1 MSSQD
6 KKGQRVKN
14 SRRWTNEEKAFFAEV
29 LADTDNNFLVAIEK
43 LALKC
48 SSNEEVFG
56 HIKNLFEIALQD
68 ERFIKLNEKK
78 NFPDKKGNLKQYEK
92 LDTSIKKLRNQT
104 KTLKKEWKVIA
115 DRVKNGSGLAA
126 GEEPEWYQHINP
138 ILAETNEEINPTSS
152 ALQTSFVNRDE
163 SDLESGSEDE
173 EGIEEH
179 DDENENEGETTSS
192 NTVAKKIKQPAKKL
206 VAAVH
211 QKRSQM
217 CSNKQALSELARA
230 MQNMAESQTK
240 RLKMTLEAE
249 EKREEKKRQERLK
262 EAERNRKH
270 EIEIAKFYAAAF
282 ASNNQNSIQ
291 ATTPTYFAPTSVIT
305 RTVTSPQTSPPQRFH
320 SAPPSPLTSSPSIP
334 ANFSFQDDPNMSFYR
349 NSKHFS

>member
-1 MSSQD
+1 M
-6 KKGQRVKN
+6 
-14 SRRWTNEEKAFFAEV
+14 
-29 LADTDNNFLVAIEK
+29 
-43 LALKC
+43 
-48 SSNEEVFG
+48 
-56 HIKNLFEIALQD
+56 
-68 ERFIKLNEKK
+68 
-78 NFPDKKGNLKQYEK
+78 
-92 LDTSIKKLRNQT
+92 
-104 KTLKKEWKVIA
+104 
-115 DRVKNGSGLAA
+115 
-126 GEEPEWYQHINP
+126 
-138 ILAETNEEINPTSS
+138 AETNEEINPTSS

-192 NTVAKKIKQPAKKL
+192 STATKKIKQPAKKL

-217 CSNKQALSELARA
+217 RFNKQALSELVRA

-249 EKREEKKRQERLK
+249 EKREEKKRLERLE

-270 EIEIAKFYAAAF
+270 EIEIAKIYAAAF

-291 ATTPTYFAPTSVIT
+291 ATTYFAPTSAIT
-305 RTVTSPQTSPPQRFH
+305 RRLTSPQTRPPQRFH
-320 SAPPSPLTSSPSIP
+320 SATPSPLTSSPSIP

>member
-6 KKGQRVKN
+6 KKGQRVKK
-14 SRRWTNEEKAFFAEV
+14 SRRWTNEEKALFAEV

-68 ERFIKLNEKK
+68 ERLIKLNEKK
-78 NFPDKKGNLKQYEK
+78 NFTD
-92 LDTSIKKLRNQT
+92 
-104 KTLKKEWKVIA
+104 
-115 DRVKNGSGLAA
+115 
-126 GEEPEWYQHINP
+126 INP

-192 NTVAKKIKQPAKKL
+192 STAAKKIKRSAEKL

-211 QKRSQM
+211 HKRSQVR
-217 CSNKQALSELARA
+217 SDKQALSELAKA

-249 EKREEKKRQERLK
+249 EKREEKKRQERVE

-270 EIEIAKFYAAAF
+270 EIEVAKIYPVALL
-282 ASNNQNSIQ
+282 Q
-291 ATTPTYFAPTSVIT
+291 TT
-305 RTVTSPQTSPPQRFH
+305 RTVSRQQLQ
-320 SAPPSPLTSSPSIP
+320 LTLH
-334 ANFSFQDDPNMSFYR
+334 QLQL
-349 NSKHFS
+349 

>member
-1 MSSQD
+1 M
-6 KKGQRVKN
+6 
-14 SRRWTNEEKAFFAEV
+14 
-29 LADTDNNFLVAIEK
+29 EK

-78 NFPDKKGNLKQYEK
+78 NFTDKKGNLKQYEK

-104 KTLKKEWKVIA
+104 KTLKKEWKVIT

-126 GEEPEWYQHINP
+126 GEEPEWYHHINP

-179 DDENENEGETTSS
+179 YDENENEGETISTS
-192 NTVAKKIKQPAKKL
+192 TAAKKPI
-206 VAAVH
+206 
-211 QKRSQM
+211 
-217 CSNKQALSELARA
+217 
-230 MQNMAESQTK
+230 
-240 RLKMTLEAE
+240 
-249 EKREEKKRQERLK
+249 
-262 EAERNRKH
+262 
-270 EIEIAKFYAAAF
+270 
-282 ASNNQNSIQ
+282 
-291 ATTPTYFAPTSVIT
+291 PTHFIT
-305 RTVTSPQTSPPQRFH
+305 IYTCQ
-320 SAPPSPLTSSPSIP
+320 L
-334 ANFSFQDDPNMSFYR
+334 
-349 NSKHFS
+349 

>member
-14 SRRWTNEEKAFFAEV
+14 SRRWTNEEKALFAEV

-68 ERFIKLNEKK
+68 ERLIKLNEKK
-78 NFPDKKGNLKQYEK
+78 NFTD
-92 LDTSIKKLRNQT
+92 
-104 KTLKKEWKVIA
+104 
-115 DRVKNGSGLAA
+115 
-126 GEEPEWYQHINP
+126 INP

-192 NTVAKKIKQPAKKL
+192 STAAKKIKRSAKKL

-211 QKRSQM
+211 HKRSQVR
-217 CSNKQALSELARA
+217 SDKQALSELAKA

-249 EKREEKKRQERLK
+249 EKREEKKRQERVE

-270 EIEIAKFYAAAF
+270 EIEVAKIYPVALL
-282 ASNNQNSIQ
+282 Q
-291 ATTPTYFAPTSVIT
+291 TT
-305 RTVTSPQTSPPQRFH
+305 RTVSRQQLQ
-320 SAPPSPLTSSPSIP
+320 LTLH
-334 ANFSFQDDPNMSFYR
+334 QLQL
-349 NSKHFS
+349 

>member
-14 SRRWTNEEKAFFAEV
+14 SRRWTNEEKALFAEI
-29 LADTDNNFLVAIEK
+29 LADTDNFLVAIEK

-78 NFPDKKGNLKQYEK
+78 NFTDKKGNLKQYEK

-104 KTLKKEWKVIA
+104 KTLKKEWKVIT

-126 GEEPEWYQHINP
+126 GEEPEWYQHVNP

-163 SDLESGSEDE
+163 
-173 EGIEEH
+173 
-179 DDENENEGETTSS
+179 
-192 NTVAKKIKQPAKKL
+192 
-206 VAAVH
+206 
-211 QKRSQM
+211 
-217 CSNKQALSELARA
+217 
-230 MQNMAESQTK
+230 
-240 RLKMTLEAE
+240 
-249 EKREEKKRQERLK
+249 
-262 EAERNRKH
+262 
-270 EIEIAKFYAAAF
+270 
-282 ASNNQNSIQ
+282 
-291 ATTPTYFAPTSVIT
+291 
-305 RTVTSPQTSPPQRFH
+305 
-320 SAPPSPLTSSPSIP
+320 
-334 ANFSFQDDPNMSFYR
+334 
-349 NSKHFS
+349 

>member
-14 SRRWTNEEKAFFAEV
+14 SRRWTNEEKALFAEV

-43 LALKC
+43 LVLKC

-56 HIKNLFEIALQD
+56 HIKNLLEIALQD

-78 NFPDKKGNLKQYEK
+78 NFTEKKGNLKQYEK

-104 KTLKKEWKVIA
+104 KTLKKEWKVIN

-173 EGIEEH
+173 EGIEKH
-179 DDENENEGETTSS
+179 DDENENEGQTTSS
-192 NTVAKKIKQPAKKL
+192 STAAKKNQTTR
-206 VAAVH
+206 
-211 QKRSQM
+211 QKTGC
-217 CSNKQALSELARA
+217 CSTPKTISN
-230 MQNMAESQTK
+230 
-240 RLKMTLEAE
+240 
-249 EKREEKKRQERLK
+249 
-262 EAERNRKH
+262 
-270 EIEIAKFYAAAF
+270 AF
-282 ASNNQNSIQ
+282 Q
-291 ATTPTYFAPTSVIT
+291 
-305 RTVTSPQTSPPQRFH
+305 
-320 SAPPSPLTSSPSIP
+320 
-334 ANFSFQDDPNMSFYR
+334 
-349 NSKHFS
+349 

>member
-1 MSSQD
+1 M
-6 KKGQRVKN
+6 KKY
-14 SRRWTNEEKAFFAEV
+14 
-29 LADTDNNFLVAIEK
+29 LVI
-43 LALKC
+43 L
-48 SSNEEVFG
+48 
-56 HIKNLFEIALQD
+56 KNLFEIALQD

-78 NFPDKKGNLKQYEK
+78 NFTDKKGNLKQYEK

-104 KTLKKEWKVIA
+104 KTLKKEWKVIT

-138 ILAETNEEINPTSS
+138 ILVETNEEINPTSS
-152 ALQTSFVNRDE
+152 VLQTSFVNRDE

-192 NTVAKKIKQPAKKL
+192 STAAKKIKQPAKKL

-211 QKRSQM
+211 QKRSQVR
-217 CSNKQALSELARA
+217 SNKQALSELARA
-230 MQNMAESQTK
+230 MQNMAKSQTK

-249 EKREEKKRQERLK
+249 EKREEKKRQERLE

-270 EIEIAKFYAAAF
+270 EIEIAK
-282 ASNNQNSIQ
+282 I
-291 ATTPTYFAPTSVIT
+291 
-305 RTVTSPQTSPPQRFH
+305 
-320 SAPPSPLTSSPSIP
+320 
-334 ANFSFQDDPNMSFYR
+334 
-349 NSKHFS
+349 